1 MMAKYARLDGS
12 DEERADRLR
21 QGKVTLKRDVLVVL
35 LAIALFATILGSFFY
50 PKLKKFLPL
59 GSRSSIWTASKRG
72 SSYDSGDRC
81 RWRFRWRWE
90 I

>member
-35 LAIALFATILGSFFY
+35 LAIALFATILGSIFE
-50 PKLKKFLPL
+50 PKVE
-59 GSRSSIWTASKRG
+59 
-72 SSYDSGDRC
+72 
-81 RWRFRWRWE
+81 E
-90 I
+90 ISTPWIKV